1 MRLIVLMGLVTA
13 EKIELVLELARQ
25 HADAGRTVTVI
36 DNVRRL
42 KVDRAG
48 LASVELIRLDGDLRD
63 HLVEVVESM
72 TSDVVLL
79 AVSETARLDDLFV
92 LLNDLRDQLPE
103 VAVQT
108 LALID
113 TRTCDCFPQFRE
125 QLEDYA
131 DVVVNLPVGA
141 DEVMEYLS

>member
-1 MRLIVLMGLVTA
+1 VTA

-113 TRTCDCFPQFRE
+113 TRTCDCFPQLRE